1 MMILVLDR
9 YRAEGTLSTCSRT
22 WFIFNHTESRKWTG
36 SIRGFIQLC
45 WVGVAAAAAVV
56 VTAASAVG
64 LGRVQL
70 PQAGRDARVAKEVE
84 EVG

>member
-9 YRAEGTLSTCSRT
+9 YRAEGTSPTCSRT

-36 SIRGFIQLC
+36 SIGGCIQLC
-45 WVGVAAAAAVV
+45 WVGVAAAAAV